1 MRIALWLLA
10 LFGVAVAAALFAG
23 SNPGSITVFWPPYR
37 IDLSLNLVLVLLVL
51 AFFTLHLALHA
62 MSALFAL
69 PGAARQWRLRQRER
83 AMQVALLDAF
93 TNLAAGRF
101 VRSRKAAEVV
111 LQQIESV
118 GFDAQ
123 ALPYAARLRAVA
135 HLLVAE
141 ATHMLQDRPARDAH
155 FNSALDQ
162 VRGAGA
168 SETRDGIQLRAA
180 RWALDDR
187 DAARALTLLN
197 SLGQG
202 AARRTLALRM
212 HLKAARMARST
223 AAALETAR
231 LLAKHRAM
239 SVMASQGVLRGLAI
253 ELLDDAHDPAQLQQ
267 AWARLEAAERSMAD
281 VAIHAV
287 ARLRH
292 VGGPPALGLTWLL
305 PVWEH
310 MLAEPTSLDEAQRV
324 ALVRALEHGFAGTS
338 GTPEAAWLA
347 RIEQAQMQRPG
358 DALLQYLAGTAC
370 MRLQLWGKAQQLLT
384 QCLTRLQDAQLRR
397 DAWCQLAEM
406 AQRNGDQ
413 DAALRAWRSAAQ
425 S

>member
-37 IDLSLNLVLVLLVL
+37 VDLSLNLVLVLLL
-51 AFFTLHLALHA
+51 LGFFMLHLALQA

-69 PGAARQWRLRQRER
+69 PGAARKWRSRQRER
-83 AMQVALLDAF
+83 AMQLALLDAF

-101 VRSRKAAEVV
+101 VRSRKAAEAV
-111 LQQIESV
+111 LQQVDSV
-118 GFDAQ
+118 GMDEP

-141 ATHMLQDRPARDAH
+141 ATHLLQDRPVRDAH
-155 FNSALDQ
+155 FASALKQ
-162 VRGAGA
+162 ASGASA

-187 DAARALTLLN
+187 DAARALELLRE
-197 SLGQG
+197 LGQG
-202 AARRTLALRM
+202 AARRTLSMRL
-212 HLKAARMARST
+212 HLKAARMAGST
-223 AAALETAR
+223 AAALDTAR

-239 SVMASQGVLRGLAI
+239 SVLASQGVLRGLAM
-253 ELLDDAHDPAQLQQ
+253 ELLDGAHDPTQLQQ
-267 AWARLEAAERSMAD
+267 AWQALEAAERAMPD
-281 VAIHAV
+281 VAIHAM
-287 ARLRH
+287 ARLRL
-292 VGGPPALGLTWLL
+292 VGGSPALGLSWLL
-305 PVWEH
+305 PVWER
-310 MLAEPTSLDEAQRV
+310 MLAHPADLDESQRV
-324 ALVRALEHGFAGTS
+324 GLVRALEHGFAGAA
-338 GTPEAAWLA
+338 GAPDAAWLA

-384 QCLTRLQDAQLRR
+384 QCLARLQDGPLRR
-397 DAWCQLAEM
+397 DAWRQLAEL

-413 DAALRAWRSAAQ
+413 EAALRAWRSAAQ